1 MTPSLRAPLV
11 LGWVCVLVAGLGL
24 GGWAV
29 MARLASAIVAPGMV
43 DPSGQIIPLAPRQ
56 GGVVTEI
63 LVVEAQAVRAGDVL
77 LRLAD
82 PGLVQELAQVAA
94 QIEGLDAVQARLVAE
109 GAEGQGA
116 VDWLAL
122 GDQHRLFTTRRDLRD
137 RQRALI
143 SRERE
148 QLVAEIAGLEAQE
161 RAVMGEQTLL
171 LADLETREAL
181 RVQGLTTS
189 DAGRAVQLALTRA
202 EGARAAVAAR
212 LAAAQGRDAVLAAQL
227 EAQALAHRAEVET
240 QRAEVERALTELRL
254 RHAALGQRLD
264 ALSLVAPVAGQV
276 LRIEAR
282 AGAPL
287 AAGQV
292 ALHLI
297 DTQHPARLIALIAPQ
312 DIDGVYLGQPAQLH
326 PIGQITPGGQAINAL
341 VTEIPAA
348 PEPDAQGRSAHY
360 RVGLSLAT
368 LPPDMS
374 PILMPGMQFQ
384 VFVATGQHRP
394 VDALLGPLAQR
405 LRPIWH
411 RP

>member
-1 MTPSLRAPLV
+1 
-11 LGWVCVLVAGLGL
+11 
-24 GGWAV
+24 
-29 MARLASAIVAPGMV
+29 
-43 DPSGQIIPLAPRQ
+43 
-56 GGVVTEI
+56 
-63 LVVEAQAVRAGDVL
+63 
-77 LRLAD
+77 
-82 PGLVQELAQVAA
+82 
-94 QIEGLDAVQARLVAE
+94 
-109 GAEGQGA
+109 
-116 VDWLAL
+116 
-122 GDQHRLFTTRRDLRD
+122 
-137 RQRALI
+137 
-143 SRERE
+143 
-148 QLVAEIAGLEAQE
+148 
-161 RAVMGEQTLL
+161 MGEQALL

-212 LAAAQGRDAVLAAQL
+212 LAAALGRDAVLAAQL

-254 RHAALGQRLD
+254 RHAALGLRLD

-282 AGAPL
+282 AGASL

-297 DTQHPARLIALIAPQ
+297 DTQRPARLIALIAPQ

-341 VTEIPAA
+341 VSEIPAA
-348 PEPDAQGRSAHY
+348 PEPDAQGRGAQY

-368 LPPDMS
+368 PAPDVS

-394 VDALLGPLAQR
+394 VDALLGPLTQR